1 MDKNG
6 SHDPQQGLHL
16 KTVSAII
23 VAVALIAAA
32 ALFICDARVNAGYT
46 RMERASERYIDSSLA
61 AADMT
66 AASDYL
72 TDRVRCFTVT
82 GDLRYLNDFFE
93 EVEITR
99 RRNNALS
106 DLETLLEGSDSTAY
120 SSLATALRYSDEL
133 VQREYLAMRL
143 IQVSR
148 GYPDDQVPATVSSI
162 ALSDSDRALSAEEM
176 QLKAQ
181 DLVFNDSY
189 MDYKARIQQNV
200 SRCTDELI
208 RDTSAELNAATDN
221 LNRLLVF
228 QTWLTAALLLAILCL
243 VIFIFTQVLVPIT
256 RMVRRMK
263 EKKLIDTSGAAE
275 LRFVAQTYNT
285 IFEENQ
291 KSHQDLTYEVMHDA
305 LTGLYNRR
313 AYDMFSQDTDL
324 THAALLIL
332 DVDDFKSIN
341 DTYGHDTGDVVLR
354 RVAQLLRHS
363 FRSVDLVCR
372 IGGDEFTVIM
382 QRVNSGMADLVRSKV
397 RHINDTLQQP
407 EGSAPPASLS
417 VGVAFSDRRDPQG
430 DLFKDA
436 DTALYQV
443 KEQGRCGCRIYGED
457 TVTQ

>member
-1 MDKNG
+1 MK
-6 SHDPQQGLHL
+6 
-16 KTVSAII
+16 KT
-23 VAVALIAAA
+23 IAM
-32 ALFICDARVNAGYT
+32 LVCLMLTLGIAG
-46 RMERASERYIDSSLA
+46 SSLA
-61 AADMT
+61 CT
-66 AASDYL
+66 AVYVGSQASEDG
-72 TDRVRCFTVT
+72 TTIIAKS
-82 GDLRYLNDFFE
+82 NDHQAVWGNY
-93 EVEITR
+93 VEITER
-99 RRNNALS
+99 VDNVPGRMMPVDSASTVFTELPATTYRYPS
-106 DLETLLEGSDSTAY
+106 TPFMDSTTAY
-120 SSLATALRYSDEL
+120 NSLAAALRYSDDL

-200 SRCTDELI
+200 SRCTDALI
-208 RDTSAELNAATDN
+208 RDTSAELTVATGN

-243 VIFIFTQVLVPIT
+243 VIFIFTQVLMPIS

-313 AYDMFSQDTDL
+313 AYDMFSQDTDQ